1 MGNPVRATPE
11 AARQGLQA
19 GTSILVCAYSD
30 EGMCKAMNLEG
41 SITLQEF
48 ESRAPSLSKDQEI
61 IFYCA

>member
-1 MGNPVRATPE
+1 MGDPARATPK

-19 GTSILVCAYSD
+19 GASILVCAYSD

-41 SITLQEF
+41 SITLKEF
-48 ESRAPSLSKDQEI
+48 ESRTPDLSKDKEI